1 MIHFSELK
9 NKKFI
14 MAGPNVI
21 ESEEQILNM
30 AQKLKIFLINMM
42 FILFLKQVLIKQ
54 IEQAHLLIEVWVL
67 KKDFVF

>member
-30 AQKLKIFLINMM
+30 AQKLKNIFNKYDVH
-42 FILFLKQVLIKQ
+42 FIFKQVLIKQ
-54 IEQAHLLIEVWVL
+54 IEQAISYRVW
-67 KKDFVF
+67 F